1 MFFTNEKS
9 SVIFYIRKKVR
20 RRLLYGTCMMNLYE
34 LRLDFLVPKGGKPPK
49 GRIYKIIIL
58 ILFNKLNF

>member
-1 MFFTNEKS
+1 MNETS

-20 RRLLYGTCMMNLYE
+20 RRLLYGTSMMNLYE

-49 GRIYKIIIL
+49 GRIYKIII
-58 ILFNKLNF
+58 